1 MNWFCPGSFKFV
13 QNSQAHSSIAPV
25 GIRPFVDIFRV
36 LDFMLVGSVN
46 FGEMGTAV
54 APTNNLFVFSVEKFV
69 NLPCLCN

>member
-1 MNWFCPGSFKFV
+1 M
-13 QNSQAHSSIAPV
+13 
-25 GIRPFVDIFRV
+25 DIFRV